1 MSYLTLINLG
11 NTVTRISDIKKCII
25 IKLMFINFKD
35 WANSNLEEKKGKCRL
50 IEMLD
55 YVLRSPYKVISNK

>member
-1 MSYLTLINLG
+1 MSYLNLINLG
-11 NTVTRISDIKKCII
+11 NTVTRVSDIKKCII

-55 YVLRSPYKVISNK
+55 YVLCSPYKAISNK